1 MAKEL
6 LQCKFHIEETKADSD
21 SEYAYFTGYGSTF
34 GNIDQANDIVEFGA
48 FADTLAQKQKVP
60 MLWQHDY
67 KQPIGLFKN
76 MREDSQGLI
85 VEGEINKSTRLGM
98 EAYSLLKQGA
108 LDGLSIGFRTK
119 EWSYNSDKEIRVIK
133 KVDLFEISLV
143 TFPCNVK
150 ATATDIK
157 CFIKS
162 PKIDKMTIKD
172 FERWLRDEL
181 QCSHKTAKRLAV
193 GGYKTAIE
201 NRDDSLG
208 GVNELDSLK
217 AAIDEAFKSVRI

>member
-6 LQCKFHIEETKADSD
+6 LQCKFTVEETKMADED

-34 GNIDQANDIVEFGA
+34 GNIDQANDIVEMGA
-48 FADTLAQKQKVP
+48 FRETIAVKQKIP

-76 MREDSQGLI
+76 MREDSKGLF
-85 VEGEINKSTRLGM
+85 VEGEINKNTRVGM

-108 LDGLSIGFRTK
+108 LDGLSIGFRAK
-119 EWSYNSDKEIRVIK
+119 EWAYDTQKDIRLIK
-133 KVDLFEISLV
+133 SVDLLEVSLV
-143 TFPCNVK
+143 TFPCNMA

-162 PKIDKMTIKD
+162 PKIDKMSIKD

-201 NRDDSLG
+201 NRDDSLDS
-208 GVNELDSLK
+208 VKLDDIK
-217 AAIDEAFKSVRI
+217 AAIDAAFKSIRI